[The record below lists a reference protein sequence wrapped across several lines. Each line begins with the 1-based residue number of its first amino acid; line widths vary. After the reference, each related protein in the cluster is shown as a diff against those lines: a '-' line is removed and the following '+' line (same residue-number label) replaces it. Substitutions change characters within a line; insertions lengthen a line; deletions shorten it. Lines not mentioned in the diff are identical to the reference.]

1 MEKNLRKHTVLLT
14 LITILVF
21 SPPFAALHAQTL
33 NTEELLSKTG
43 AESLRWDPFFQSGT
57 LLAANHYI
65 SFQTGVQGEN
75 SFAIVDGK
83 DLFYLPS
90 PYLENGILRFPE
102 VFAEHL
108 SLTLENARVIDQNSL
123 RIAAV
128 IIDPGHG
135 GRDSGAVGNHV
146 IDGKTVRL
154 LEKDVVLQVS
164 KDLRDLLLRVYPDK
178 QIIMTRDNDTF
189 PSLEDR
195 VSEAHSVSLEENE
208 AVVFVSVH
216 ANASFNKQARGYEV
230 WYLSPEYRRTVID
243 TEAYDGSSE
252 VLDILNSM
260 MEEEFTTE
268 SILMAQA
275 IMSRFDQD
283 IGVYGPSR
291 GIKAEEWFVVRNAR
305 MPSVLVELGFVS
317 NLEDAKLLMDAEY
330 LQKLS
335 YAMYKGIEDF
345 IDTKEYDLDIIVKN
359 GTCSDDFEI
368 TTESKVILKDT
379 SYVVKNIGIPFTS
392 VRFTPSIIIDE
403 DIE

>member
-1 MEKNLRKHTVLLT
+1 MKKNLRRHPLLLM
-14 LITILVF
+14 LITFAVF
-21 SPPFAALHAQTL
+21 FQFHTRLHAQESEKTL
-33 NTEELLSKTG
+33 NTEELIAKTG

-57 LLAANHYI
+57 LLADNHFI

-75 SFAIVDGK
+75 SFTIMDGK
-83 DLFYLPS
+83 DLLYLPS
-90 PYLENGILRFPE
+90 PYLENGMLHFPE

-108 SLTLENARVIDQNSL
+108 ALSLENVRAIDQNSL

-154 LEKDVVLQVS
+154 LEKDIVLQVS

-178 QIIMTRDNDTF
+178 QIIMTRDDDTF

-195 VSEAHSVSLEENE
+195 VVEAHAVSLKENE
-208 AVVFVSVH
+208 AVVFISVH

-243 TEAYDGSSE
+243 KENYDGSSE

-283 IGVYGPSR
+283 VGAYGPSR

-317 NLEDAKLLMDAEY
+317 NEEDAKLFMDTEY

-335 YAMYKGIEDF
+335 HALYKGIVDF
-345 IDTKEYDLDIIVKN
+345 ISK
-359 GTCSDDFEI
+359 FEQSGGFI
-368 TTESKVILKDT
+368 QVQ
-379 SYVVKNIGIPFTS
+379 
-392 VRFTPSIIIDE
+392 
-403 DIE
+403 